1 MLRTITAM
9 KPAAACRRQQS
20 GSMLLEGLIAVL
32 IFSLGILAIV
42 GLQATAVKASTDARY
57 RSEAALLA
65 NQLLGTMWVSDRTT
79 AALQTNFNTG
89 GVGYVAWRD
98 NDVLGAL
105 PGAAANPPTV
115 VVDAAGTATITLFWL
130 APSEPAAATPHRYV
144 TVAQI
149 R

>member
-1 MLRTITAM
+1 M
-9 KPAAACRRQQS
+9 KRFVQRRKQS

-32 IFSLGILAIV
+32 IFSLGILAVV
-42 GLQATAVKASTDARY
+42 GLQATSVKLSTDAKY

-79 AALQTNFNTG
+79 ATLQTNFNTG
-89 GVGYVAWRD
+89 GAGYVNWRD
-98 NDVLGAL
+98 NAVLTTL
-105 PGAAANPPTV
+105 PGAADAPPTV
-115 VVDAAGTATITLFWL
+115 AVDGAGTAVVTVFWR
-130 APSEPAAATPHRYV
+130 APNEPAAAAPHSYV